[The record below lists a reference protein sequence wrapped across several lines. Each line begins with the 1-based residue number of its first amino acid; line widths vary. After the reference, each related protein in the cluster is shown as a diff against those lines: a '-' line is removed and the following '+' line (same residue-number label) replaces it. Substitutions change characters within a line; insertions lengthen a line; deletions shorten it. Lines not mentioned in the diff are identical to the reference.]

1 MSVASQEG
9 RPEPGMTFT
18 YPSYAKL
25 SPLLFDRVEDRMVDC
40 CCTRMGSRSMELAR
54 PSRLK
59 TMCCGV
65 PPS

>member
-1 MSVASQEG
+1 
-9 RPEPGMTFT
+9 MTFT

-25 SPLLFDRVEDRMVDC
+25 SPLLFDSVEDRMVDC

-54 PSRLK
+54 PSRLN